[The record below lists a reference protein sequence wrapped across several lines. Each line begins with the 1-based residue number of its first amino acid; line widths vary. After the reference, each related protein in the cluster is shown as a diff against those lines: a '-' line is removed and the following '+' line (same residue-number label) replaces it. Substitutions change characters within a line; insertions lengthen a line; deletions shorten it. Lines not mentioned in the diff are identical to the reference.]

1 MGGLLLLPVLLL
13 LSEPHPDN
21 ITAVAKA
28 TTLNLN
34 FVIFSPHE
42 RQAVATTLSF
52 LCMKNERAKTKP
64 EKSVIVN

>member
-42 RQAVATTLSF
+42 RQAIATTLSF
-52 LCMKNERAKTKP
+52 LCLKYEEQKPSQKRA
-64 EKSVIVN
+64 SL

>member
-42 RQAVATTLSF
+42 RQAIATTLSF
-52 LCMKNERAKTKP
+52 LCLKNEEQKPSQKRA
-64 EKSVIVN
+64 SL